1 MNQAIANKA
10 HEEGGD
16 LTSSERLASAFL
28 TLGIA
33 EHTDEAESEPTLG
46 ITEHTDEAEIE
57 PTTYKAALQSPQSR
71 EWKDAMRH
79 EWQALVENHTF
90 DIVPLRKKKNT
101 HRPIADTM
109 EEPIGCKWIYKRK
122 TNPDGSTRYKARLV
136 IKGYEQKEGIDYNET
151 YAPVSKMATFRL
163 VLALAAQY
171 GWDVDHMDVVTAFL
185 NPKIDRDNIH
195 MEMPLGMDWLASSAS
210 ISNGSSSNGSASNG
224 SASNG
229 SASNGSVSNRSA
241 LILRKALYGLKQ
253 APRLWYEDID
263 GYLQSIGF
271 RQSAEDPNLY
281 IQPGVLL
288 VLYVDDLLIAH
299 KGTEGKGHQI
309 KQLLQ
314 KKYKMCDLGAARRFL
329 GIEIE
334 KTEDGGFSICQRDY
348 INTIIRRFG
357 LMEAKP
363 AKSPLEHQTDLANT
377 HCEDKPANRKEYL
390 SMVGSLMY
398 AALGSRP
405 DIAYSVTALS
415 RYNVEPLE
423 MHITAAKRVLRYL
436 KTTSDLRI
444 HYQRTH
450 LNPHDRITV
459 IGYTD
464 SDWAG
469 NLTTRKSV
477 GGCLFGL
484 GTTDGKETVMSGL
497 IHWQAKSQSV
507 VALSTLEAEYI
518 AASHATRESLW
529 LKRMFKEAA
538 DGMEV
543 KTFDEPV
550 PIGCDNQG
558 AIKLIASGVVRQK
571 SKHID
576 VKYHHVHDE
585 QMKGSVKFQYV
596 TSESNPADLLTKPLA
611 APRHEQLV
619 RLIGLTPLESHA
631 ENTNRTIDSVS
642 KKGV

>member
-1 MNQAIANKA
+1 
-10 HEEGGD
+10 
-16 LTSSERLASAFL
+16 
-28 TLGIA
+28 
-33 EHTDEAESEPTLG
+33 
-46 ITEHTDEAEIE
+46 
-57 PTTYKAALQSPQSR
+57 
-71 EWKDAMRH
+71 
-79 EWQALVENHTF
+79 
-90 DIVPLRKKKNT
+90 
-101 HRPIADTM
+101 
-109 EEPIGCKWIYKRK
+109 
-122 TNPDGSTRYKARLV
+122 
-136 IKGYEQKEGIDYNET
+136 
-151 YAPVSKMATFRL
+151 
-163 VLALAAQY
+163 
-171 GWDVDHMDVVTAFL
+171 
-185 NPKIDRDNIH
+185 
-195 MEMPLGMDWLASSAS
+195 
-210 ISNGSSSNGSASNG
+210 
-224 SASNG
+224 
-229 SASNGSVSNRSA
+229 
-241 LILRKALYGLKQ
+241 
-253 APRLWYEDID
+253 
-263 GYLQSIGF
+263 
-271 RQSAEDPNLY
+271 
-281 IQPGVLL
+281 
-288 VLYVDDLLIAH
+288 
-299 KGTEGKGHQI
+299 
-309 KQLLQ
+309 
-314 KKYKMCDLGAARRFL
+314 
-329 GIEIE
+329 
-334 KTEDGGFSICQRDY
+334 
-348 INTIIRRFG
+348 
-357 LMEAKP
+357 
-363 AKSPLEHQTDLANT
+363 
-377 HCEDKPANRKEYL
+377 
-390 SMVGSLMY
+390 
-398 AALGSRP
+398 
-405 DIAYSVTALS
+405 
-415 RYNVEPLE
+415 
-423 MHITAAKRVLRYL
+423 VLRYL

-450 LNPHDRITV
+450 LIPHDRITV

-529 LKRMFKEAA
+529 LKRQFKEAA
-538 DGMEV
+538 DGMGV

-596 TSESNPADLLTKPLA
+596 TSESNPADLLTKPRA